1 MEGVQPALVVVAVDE
16 LHVAGACPP
25 ALLRDGAHQRRVL
38 GLPHHEQG
46 LARLQVGSHTNGELC
61 VPARELVDH
70 GLRLSDRPRARQ
82 LRATCRT
89 VARMRISAKVDY
101 AIRAMVELAA
111 APPGT
116 VKVERIATEQGIPRK
131 FLENILLDLRHA
143 ELVASRRGV
152 EGGYRLARP
161 AEEISVADV
170 IRAVEG
176 PLASVR
182 GARPDELEYL
192 GPATSLRDT
201 WIELR
206 AAIRGVLEE
215 TTLADLV
222 ARSAGD

>member
-1 MEGVQPALVVVAVDE
+1 V
-16 LHVAGACPP
+16 
-25 ALLRDGAHQRRVL
+25 
-38 GLPHHEQG
+38 
-46 LARLQVGSHTNGELC
+46 
-61 VPARELVDH
+61 
-70 GLRLSDRPRARQ
+70 
-82 LRATCRT
+82 
-89 VARMRISAKVDY
+89 RISAKVDY

-111 APPGT
+111 SPPGT
-116 VKVERIATEQGIPRK
+116 VKVERISTEQRIPRN

-161 AEEISVADV
+161 AEEISIADV

-182 GARPDELEYL
+182 GVRPDELEYL

-222 ARSAGD
+222 RRSAGND

>member
-1 MEGVQPALVVVAVDE
+1 
-16 LHVAGACPP
+16 
-25 ALLRDGAHQRRVL
+25 
-38 GLPHHEQG
+38 
-46 LARLQVGSHTNGELC
+46 
-61 VPARELVDH
+61 
-70 GLRLSDRPRARQ
+70 
-82 LRATCRT
+82 
-89 VARMRISAKVDY
+89 
-101 AIRAMVELAA
+101 MVELAA

-116 VKVERIATEQGIPRK
+116 VKVERIATEQRIPRN

-161 AEEISVADV
+161 PEEISIADV

-182 GARPDELEYL
+182 GVRPDELEYL

-222 ARSAGD
+222 RRSAGND

>member
-1 MEGVQPALVVVAVDE
+1 MARGCQILIARVKPA
-16 LHVAGACPP
+16 
-25 ALLRDGAHQRRVL
+25 
-38 GLPHHEQG
+38 
-46 LARLQVGSHTNGELC
+46 TW
-61 VPARELVDH
+61 
-70 GLRLSDRPRARQ
+70 
-82 LRATCRT
+82 RT
-89 VARMRISAKVDY
+89 VARVRISAKVDY

-116 VKVERIATEQGIPRK
+116 VKVERIATEQRIPRN

-161 AEEISVADV
+161 PDEISIADV
-170 IRAVEG
+170 IHAVEG

-182 GARPDELEYL
+182 GVRPDELEYL

-222 ARSAGD
+222 RRSAGDN

>member
-1 MEGVQPALVVVAVDE
+1 M
-16 LHVAGACPP
+16 
-25 ALLRDGAHQRRVL
+25 RV
-38 GLPHHEQG
+38 
-46 LARLQVGSHTNGELC
+46 
-61 VPARELVDH
+61 
-70 GLRLSDRPRARQ
+70 
-82 LRATCRT
+82 
-89 VARMRISAKVDY
+89 SAKVDY

-116 VKVERIATEQGIPRK
+116 VKVERIATEQGIPRN

-143 ELVASRRGV
+143 ELVTSRRGV

-161 AEEISVADV
+161 ATEISVADV

-182 GARPDELEYL
+182 GVRPDELEYP
-192 GPATSLRDT
+192 GPAASLRET

-215 TTLADLV
+215 TTLDDLV
-222 ARSAGD
+222 RRSALES

>member
-1 MEGVQPALVVVAVDE
+1 V
-16 LHVAGACPP
+16 
-25 ALLRDGAHQRRVL
+25 
-38 GLPHHEQG
+38 
-46 LARLQVGSHTNGELC
+46 
-61 VPARELVDH
+61 
-70 GLRLSDRPRARQ
+70 
-82 LRATCRT
+82 
-89 VARMRISAKVDY
+89 RISAKVDY

-116 VKVERIATEQGIPRK
+116 VKVERIATEQRIPRN

-161 AEEISVADV
+161 PEEISIADV

-182 GARPDELEYL
+182 GVRPDELEYL

-222 ARSAGD
+222 RRSAGND

>member
-1 MEGVQPALVVVAVDE
+1 
-16 LHVAGACPP
+16 
-25 ALLRDGAHQRRVL
+25 
-38 GLPHHEQG
+38 
-46 LARLQVGSHTNGELC
+46 
-61 VPARELVDH
+61 
-70 GLRLSDRPRARQ
+70 
-82 LRATCRT
+82 
-89 VARMRISAKVDY
+89 
-101 AIRAMVELAA
+101 MVELAA

-116 VKVERIATEQGIPRK
+116 VKVERISTEQRIPRN

-161 AEEISVADV
+161 PEEISVADV

-192 GPATSLRDT
+192 CPATSLRDT

-222 ARSAGD
+222 SRSSAGR

>member
-1 MEGVQPALVVVAVDE
+1 M
-16 LHVAGACPP
+16 
-25 ALLRDGAHQRRVL
+25 RV
-38 GLPHHEQG
+38 
-46 LARLQVGSHTNGELC
+46 
-61 VPARELVDH
+61 
-70 GLRLSDRPRARQ
+70 
-82 LRATCRT
+82 
-89 VARMRISAKVDY
+89 SAKVDY

-116 VKVERIATEQGIPRK
+116 VKVERIATEQRIPRN

-143 ELVASRRGV
+143 ELVTSRRGV

-161 AEEISVADV
+161 ASEISVADV

-182 GARPDELEYL
+182 GVRPDELEYP
-192 GPATSLRDT
+192 GPAASLRET

-215 TTLADLV
+215 TTLEDLV
-222 ARSAGD
+222 RRSAGETT

>member
-1 MEGVQPALVVVAVDE
+1 
-16 LHVAGACPP
+16 
-25 ALLRDGAHQRRVL
+25 
-38 GLPHHEQG
+38 
-46 LARLQVGSHTNGELC
+46 
-61 VPARELVDH
+61 
-70 GLRLSDRPRARQ
+70 
-82 LRATCRT
+82 
-89 VARMRISAKVDY
+89 
-101 AIRAMVELAA
+101 MVELAA

-116 VKVERIATEQGIPRK
+116 VKVERISTAQRIPRK

-143 ELVASRRGV
+143 ELVMSRRGV

-161 AEEISVADV
+161 AEEISIADV

-182 GARPDELEYL
+182 GVRPDELEYL

-206 AAIRGVLEE
+206 GAIRGVLEE

-222 ARSAGD
+222 LRSAAER

>member
-1 MEGVQPALVVVAVDE
+1 M
-16 LHVAGACPP
+16 
-25 ALLRDGAHQRRVL
+25 L
-38 GLPHHEQG
+38 GLSHHEQR
-46 LARLQVGSHTNGELC
+46 LARLQVHADANGELR
-61 VPARELVDH
+61 VPEGELVDMA
-70 GLRLSDRPRARQ
+70 RASQILSACVK
-82 LRATCRT
+82 RATWRT
-89 VARMRISAKVDY
+89 VARVRISAKVDY

-111 APPGT
+111 SPPGN
-116 VKVERIATEQGIPRK
+116 VKVERISTEQRIPRN

-161 AEEISVADV
+161 PDEISIADV

-176 PLASVR
+176 PLASIR
-182 GARPDELEYL
+182 GVRPDELEYL
-192 GPATSLRDT
+192 GAATSLRET

-222 ARSAGD
+222 RRSAGNN

>member
-1 MEGVQPALVVVAVDE
+1 M
-16 LHVAGACPP
+16 
-25 ALLRDGAHQRRVL
+25 RV
-38 GLPHHEQG
+38 
-46 LARLQVGSHTNGELC
+46 
-61 VPARELVDH
+61 
-70 GLRLSDRPRARQ
+70 
-82 LRATCRT
+82 
-89 VARMRISAKVDY
+89 SAKVDY

-116 VKVERIATEQGIPRK
+116 VKVERIATEQRIPRN

-143 ELVASRRGV
+143 ELVTSRRGV

-161 AEEISVADV
+161 ATEISVADV

-182 GARPDELEYL
+182 GVRPDELEYP
-192 GPATSLRDT
+192 GPAASLRET

-215 TTLADLV
+215 TTLEDLV
-222 ARSAGD
+222 RRSAGES

>member
-1 MEGVQPALVVVAVDE
+1 MARGFQ
-16 LHVAGACPP
+16 
-25 ALLRDGAHQRRVL
+25 VL
-38 GLPHHEQG
+38 GAG
-46 LARLQVGSHTNGELC
+46 VKT
-61 VPARELVDH
+61 
-70 GLRLSDRPRARQ
+70 
-82 LRATCRT
+82 TTWRT
-89 VARMRISAKVDY
+89 VARVRISAKVDY

-116 VKVERIATEQGIPRK
+116 VKVERISTEQRIPRN

-161 AEEISVADV
+161 PEEISIADV

-182 GARPDELEYL
+182 GVRPDELEYL
-192 GPATSLRDT
+192 GPATSLRET

-222 ARSAGD
+222 RRSAGDN

>member
-1 MEGVQPALVVVAVDE
+1 
-16 LHVAGACPP
+16 
-25 ALLRDGAHQRRVL
+25 
-38 GLPHHEQG
+38 
-46 LARLQVGSHTNGELC
+46 
-61 VPARELVDH
+61 
-70 GLRLSDRPRARQ
+70 
-82 LRATCRT
+82 
-89 VARMRISAKVDY
+89 
-101 AIRAMVELAA
+101 MVELAA

-116 VKVERIATEQGIPRK
+116 VKVERIATEQRIPRN

-161 AEEISVADV
+161 PEEISIADV

-182 GARPDELEYL
+182 GVRPDELEYL
-192 GPATSLRDT
+192 GAATSLRET

-222 ARSAGD
+222 RRSAGNN

>member
-1 MEGVQPALVVVAVDE
+1 M
-16 LHVAGACPP
+16 
-25 ALLRDGAHQRRVL
+25 RV
-38 GLPHHEQG
+38 
-46 LARLQVGSHTNGELC
+46 
-61 VPARELVDH
+61 
-70 GLRLSDRPRARQ
+70 
-82 LRATCRT
+82 
-89 VARMRISAKVDY
+89 SAKVDY

-116 VKVERIATEQGIPRK
+116 VKVERIATEQRIPRN

-143 ELVASRRGV
+143 ELVTSRRGV

-161 AEEISVADV
+161 ATEISVADV

-182 GARPDELEYL
+182 GVRPDELEYP
-192 GPATSLRDT
+192 GPAASLRET

-215 TTLADLV
+215 TTLDDLV
-222 ARSAGD
+222 RRSSVES

>member
-1 MEGVQPALVVVAVDE
+1 M
-16 LHVAGACPP
+16 
-25 ALLRDGAHQRRVL
+25 RV
-38 GLPHHEQG
+38 
-46 LARLQVGSHTNGELC
+46 
-61 VPARELVDH
+61 
-70 GLRLSDRPRARQ
+70 
-82 LRATCRT
+82 
-89 VARMRISAKVDY
+89 SAKVDY

-116 VKVERIATEQGIPRK
+116 VKVERIATEQRIPRN

-143 ELVASRRGV
+143 ELVTSRRGV

-161 AEEISVADV
+161 ATEISVADV

-182 GARPDELEYL
+182 GVRPDELEYP
-192 GPATSLRDT
+192 GPAASLRGT

-215 TTLADLV
+215 TTLEDLV
-222 ARSAGD
+222 RRSAGES

>member
-1 MEGVQPALVVVAVDE
+1 V
-16 LHVAGACPP
+16 
-25 ALLRDGAHQRRVL
+25 
-38 GLPHHEQG
+38 
-46 LARLQVGSHTNGELC
+46 
-61 VPARELVDH
+61 
-70 GLRLSDRPRARQ
+70 
-82 LRATCRT
+82 
-89 VARMRISAKVDY
+89 RISAKVDY

-116 VKVERIATEQGIPRK
+116 VKVERVATEQRIPRN

-161 AEEISVADV
+161 PEEISIADV

-182 GARPDELEYL
+182 GVRPDELEYL

-222 ARSAGD
+222 RRSAGND

>member
-1 MEGVQPALVVVAVDE
+1 V
-16 LHVAGACPP
+16 
-25 ALLRDGAHQRRVL
+25 
-38 GLPHHEQG
+38 
-46 LARLQVGSHTNGELC
+46 
-61 VPARELVDH
+61 
-70 GLRLSDRPRARQ
+70 
-82 LRATCRT
+82 
-89 VARMRISAKVDY
+89 RISAKVDY

-116 VKVERIATEQGIPRK
+116 VKVERISTEQRIPRN

-161 AEEISVADV
+161 PEEISIADV

-182 GARPDELEYL
+182 GVRPDELEYL

-222 ARSAGD
+222 RRSAAES

>member
-1 MEGVQPALVVVAVDE
+1 ML
-16 LHVAGACPP
+16 
-25 ALLRDGAHQRRVL
+25 
-38 GLPHHEQG
+38 
-46 LARLQVGSHTNGELC
+46 
-61 VPARELVDH
+61 
-70 GLRLSDRPRARQ
+70 
-82 LRATCRT
+82 
-89 VARMRISAKVDY
+89 
-101 AIRAMVELAA
+101 ELAA

-116 VKVERIATEQGIPRK
+116 VKVERISTEQRIPRK

-161 AEEISVADV
+161 PEEISIADV

-182 GARPDELEYL
+182 GMRPDELEYL

-206 AAIRGVLEE
+206 AAVRGVLEE

-222 ARSAGD
+222 RRSTAEP

>member
-1 MEGVQPALVVVAVDE
+1 V
-16 LHVAGACPP
+16 
-25 ALLRDGAHQRRVL
+25 
-38 GLPHHEQG
+38 
-46 LARLQVGSHTNGELC
+46 
-61 VPARELVDH
+61 
-70 GLRLSDRPRARQ
+70 
-82 LRATCRT
+82 
-89 VARMRISAKVDY
+89 RISAKVDY

-116 VKVERIATEQGIPRK
+116 VKVERISTEQRIPRK

-143 ELVASRRGV
+143 ELVVSRRGV

-161 AEEISVADV
+161 PEEISIADV

-182 GARPDELEYL
+182 GVRPDELEYL

-206 AAIRGVLEE
+206 VAIRGVLEE

-222 ARSAGD
+222 LRSAAER

>member
-1 MEGVQPALVVVAVDE
+1 V
-16 LHVAGACPP
+16 
-25 ALLRDGAHQRRVL
+25 
-38 GLPHHEQG
+38 
-46 LARLQVGSHTNGELC
+46 
-61 VPARELVDH
+61 
-70 GLRLSDRPRARQ
+70 
-82 LRATCRT
+82 
-89 VARMRISAKVDY
+89 RISAKVDY

-111 APPGT
+111 SPPGT
-116 VKVERIATEQGIPRK
+116 VKVERISTEQRIPRN

-161 AEEISVADV
+161 PEEISIADV

-182 GARPDELEYL
+182 GVRPDELEYL

-222 ARSAGD
+222 RRSAGND